1 MIIINYLIFIIYQ
14 LQLIMNRL
22 VILLLVA
29 TVAMAMFAAPTEGII
44 TFMT

>member
-1 MIIINYLIFIIYQ
+1 MINGVILLIYQ

-22 VILLLVA
+22 VILVILVA
-29 TVAMAMFAAPTEGII
+29 VAIAMFAAPAEGII